1 MSDYSDLKAI
11 AEACQQRQPLRFMR
25 SHGAL
30 YIRNDNGIV
39 FDVHQN
45 QSFPEFMAQNKDY
58 ADLVLAA
65 NPETILALIAKI
77 GSLHDQHD
85 RDSGELRKLCAAR
98 DSARRERDQLRAE
111 NERLQKLISWQGEGN
126 NKLEVNAGPLM
137 KHMDEHDRLRAE
149 VAGLKTGY
157 EAYERVNAEL
167 KAECEALR
175 KDKDRLDALESN
187 FWDVRH
193 DSHPIADTG
202 DSSSSLEIVGH
213 WMDKPFERVIGEDWN
228 ENLRAAIDQAM
239 KAPAYPPARPE
250 YPEIDDIPDFTPGNG
265 NSARRRAASLGI
277 DYDAAM
283 GKGGRP

>member
-137 KHMDEHDRLRAE
+137 KHMDERDRLRAE
-149 VAGLKTGY
+149 VAGLRTGY

-167 KAECEALR
+167 KAENEALR
-175 KDKDRLDALESN
+175 NALMECTDSLQGEMLQKFGGQLPEDMHPVTRREYDRD
-187 FWDVRH
+187 
-193 DSHPIADTG
+193 IAEVSG
-202 DSSSSLEIVGH
+202 Y
-213 WMDKPFERVIGEDWN
+213 
-228 ENLRAAIDQAM
+228 RAA
-239 KAPAYPPARPE
+239 
-250 YPEIDDIPDFTPGNG
+250 
-265 NSARRRAASLGI
+265 L
-277 DYDAAM
+277 
-283 GKGGRP
+283 GKGDRP

>member
-1 MSDYSDLKAI
+1 MKYVREQTS
-11 AEACQQRQPLRFMR
+11 AE
-25 SHGAL
+25 
-30 YIRNDNGIV
+30 
-39 FDVHQN
+39 
-45 QSFPEFMAQNKDY
+45 
-58 ADLVLAA
+58 LAA
-65 NPETILALIAKI
+65 HIR
-77 GSLHDQHD
+77 S
-85 RDSGELRKLCAAR
+85 
-98 DSARRERDQLRAE
+98 
-111 NERLQKLISWQGEGN
+111 LQKM
-126 NKLEVNAGPLM
+126 AGWFDPLS
-137 KHMDEHDRLRAE
+137 DRLWQEVEALQAE
-149 VAGLKTGY
+149 LAGLKTGY

-167 KAECEALR
+167 KQKVANLEVCQTVSLGMSGIIKCVAGELGFDAAGEDSAQDYLIGLARRASELKAENEALR

-250 YPEIDDIPDFTPGNG
+250 YPEFDDIPDFSPGNG
-265 NSARRRAASLGI
+265 NSARRRSASLGI

-283 GKGGRP
+283 GQGELS